1 MEGLRKDSIPMSMH
15 IGFLPGILIS
25 RPVDNGG
32 LRLVDSDKRE
42 EMVLQR
48 KQVEQQS
55 IATPAQET
63 HKCTRNRVQNK
74 VVGCGDDGD
83 QDQKWIREARET
95 ADQTAPRELQ
105 PENPCPPA
113 RATVKDATVP

>member
-1 MEGLRKDSIPMSMH
+1 MEGLRKDSIPMPMR
-15 IGFLPGILIS
+15 IGFLPGILI
-25 RPVDNGG
+25 RHPVDNGG
-32 LRLVDSDKRE
+32 IRLVDSDKRE
-42 EMVLQR
+42 EIVLQR

-55 IATPAQET
+55 IAAPAQET
-63 HKCTRNRVQNK
+63 HGCPRYRVQNK
-74 VVGCGDDGD
+74 VVGCRDDGD

-113 RATVKDATVP
+113 RATVKNATVP

>member
-1 MEGLRKDSIPMSMH
+1 MPMR
-15 IGFLPGILIS
+15 IGFLPGILIR

-32 LRLVDSDKRE
+32 IRLVDSDKRE
-42 EMVLQR
+42 EIVLQR

-55 IATPAQET
+55 IAAPAQET
-63 HKCTRNRVQNK
+63 HGCPRYRVQNK
-74 VVGCGDDGD
+74 VVGCRDDGD

-113 RATVKDATVP
+113 RATIKNATVP